1 MKKKRKS
8 TYNDKSKSMRVKA
21 IANKKKLSIAVW
33 QGGISDG

>member
-21 IANKKKLSIAVW
+21 IANKNKITYRRMAGRHK
-33 QGGISDG
+33 